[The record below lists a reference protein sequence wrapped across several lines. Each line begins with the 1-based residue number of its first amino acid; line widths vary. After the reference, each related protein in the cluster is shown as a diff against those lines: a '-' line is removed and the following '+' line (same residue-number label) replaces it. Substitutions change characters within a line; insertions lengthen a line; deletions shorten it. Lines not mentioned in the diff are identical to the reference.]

1 VIVGEKRASVSAE
14 GTTEGEVSG
23 STGRGRGRGR
33 ESAWLEVLLWSAEC
47 SCKADRGQG
56 RAGQGRAGQ
65 GRAGQGRAGQA
76 SLLGVMGI
84 GDVGGREESPVR
96 AAEWGF
102 APFATSSM
110 PARCQPDCR
119 G

>member
-1 VIVGEKRASVSAE
+1 VQSAAARQ
-14 GTTEGEVSG
+14 TE
-23 STGRGRGRGR
+23 
-33 ESAWLEVLLWSAEC
+33 
-47 SCKADRGQG
+47 
-56 RAGQGRAGQ
+56 